1 MNFIT
6 YAKGHEAW
14 NYYVRQSQMANETHY
29 ADKEMIACFLS
40 VMTQD
45 WSAKSNQDGLFEVR
59 CLAQVK
65 QLPLSALLCI
75 LLMRLWVWP
84 CGSWV
89 LPFQSINSKQNY
101 ARNCSK

>member
-40 VMTQD
+40 VITQD
-45 WSAKSNQDGLFEVR
+45 
-59 CLAQVK
+59 
-65 QLPLSALLCI
+65 
-75 LLMRLWVWP
+75 
-84 CGSWV
+84 
-89 LPFQSINSKQNY
+89 
-101 ARNCSK
+101 